1 MPYCPRCRY
10 EYQEGT
16 ARCADCGAA
25 LVAFLP
31 ETWRRVKL
39 VELYT
44 GRSLETRMLQE
55 TLRQHGIPS
64 LVRAAEPLRGII
76 GDAALPMFEQLLVA
90 AEDLEARRQEI
101 DECLDFVRKGVD
113 LPLTDEEAE
122 GEGDEG
128 E

>member
-16 ARCADCGAA
+16 TACADCGAA
-25 LVAFLP
+25 LVTSLP
-31 ETWRRVKL
+31 ETWRHVEL

-64 LVRAAEPLRGII
+64 LVRAAEPLRGVI

-90 AEDLEARRQEI
+90 AEDLEARREEI
-101 DECLDFVRKGVD
+101 DECLDFVRKGAD
-113 LPLTDEEAE
+113 LPLAAGEGEAE
-122 GEGDEG
+122 SDEG

>member
-1 MPYCPRCRY
+1 MSYCPHCRY

-16 ARCADCGAA
+16 TACADCGAA
-25 LVAFLP
+25 LVTSLP
-31 ETWRRVKL
+31 ETWRRVEL

-64 LVRAAEPLRGII
+64 LVRAAEPLRGVI

-90 AEDLEARRQEI
+90 AEDLEARREEI
-101 DECLDFVRKGVD
+101 DECLDFVRKGAD
-113 LPLTDEEAE
+113 LPLAAGEGEAE
-122 GEGDEG
+122 SDEG